1 MLDLKMNK
9 IQSHEDLIILQK
21 SIELSLLIYKQT
33 TTFPSH
39 ELFGM
44 VSQLRRA
51 STSIASN
58 IAEGFGRKSRVD
70 FKRFL
75 RISLGSLNEVKTH
88 LHLCFR
94 LGYLNEEDKCKMNK
108 LSEEISKMMHSILN
122 RP

>member
-1 MLDLKMNK
+1 MSK
-9 IQSHEDLIILQK
+9 IQSHEDLIVWQK

-39 ELFGM
+39 ELFGL
-44 VSQLRRA
+44 VSQIRRA

-70 FKRFL
+70 FKRFV
-75 RISLGSLNEVKTH
+75 RISLGSLNEVKTQ
-88 LHLCFR
+88 LHLCFK
-94 LGYLNEEDKCKMNK
+94 LGYLNEEDKCKMNQ
-108 LSEEISKMMHSILN
+108 LSEEISKMMHSILK